1 MLQFDWL
8 SRKADAK
15 NDVDR
20 VQSMFV
26 DGSGNGRLGQQ
37 DPIGECQKDGG
48 RVDDVEYQPVQLLIP
63 RHQLCCFA
71 RLGEVDVTGDDEVE
85 E

>member
-26 DGSGNGRLGQQ
+26 DGSGNGRW
-37 DPIGECQKDGG
+37 K
-48 RVDDVEYQPVQLLIP
+48 
-63 RHQLCCFA
+63 
-71 RLGEVDVTGDDEVE
+71 
-85 E
+85 